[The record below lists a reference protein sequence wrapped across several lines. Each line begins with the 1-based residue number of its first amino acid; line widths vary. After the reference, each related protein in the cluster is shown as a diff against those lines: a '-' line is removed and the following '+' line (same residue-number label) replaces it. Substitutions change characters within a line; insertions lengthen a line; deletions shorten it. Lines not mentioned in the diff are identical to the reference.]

1 MTEETRRAGRV
12 LAGAVF
18 GCATGISALLLYT
31 NGQFV
36 AGLTSDFGLTRTQFG
51 FGVLLVTLALAVA
64 NPLVGWAVDRFGAR
78 APAIAG
84 LLLLSAGFA
93 SLGALVHSISSY
105 LLIQTMVAFCGAAS
119 GPIPVTQIIGANF
132 DRSRGLALG
141 VTMTGIGIAAAVVPP
156 VLASVIAT
164 HGWRAGFFALSVV
177 PLAGVLA
184 ILIFIPGRVS
194 MAMSPNAQVAPVAVA
209 VAKDQVGQAD
219 AWMHGRVFWTMAA
232 AFALMALSFAGLLPH
247 FVPMLT
253 DGGISPVKAAGIAS
267 EIGLAVIASRLVVGA
282 LLDRLFAPWIAVAMC
297 LIAAGGFLSLI
308 VNGAA
313 AAPVM
318 AIALG
323 FAMGAE
329 LDLMGFL
336 VARYFGLGQFGRIY
350 GWLYG
355 AFILASGLAPLWVG
369 ALRDATG
376 NYTASLTISASGLV
390 VACAA
395 FLMLPRYVER
405 APAAPVSSIAVGGD
419 SSGFP

>member
-64 NPLVGWAVDRFGAR
+64 NPLVGRAVDRFGAR

-93 SLGALVHSISSY
+93 SLGALVHSLSGY
-105 LLIQTMVAFCGAAS
+105 LLIQTLVAFCGAAS
-119 GPIPVTQIIGANF
+119 GPIPFTQIIGANF

-164 HGWRAGFFALSVV
+164 HGWRAGFLALSVV

-194 MAMSPNAQVAPVAVA
+194 MAVSTNAQVAPAA

-219 AWMHGRVFWTMAA
+219 AWMHGRVFWSMAA

-282 LLDRLFAPWIAVAMC
+282 LLDRLFAPWVAVAMC
-297 LIAAGGFLSLI
+297 LVAAGGFLSLI
-308 VNGAA
+308 VYGAS

-376 NYTASLTISASGLV
+376 DYTTSLIISASGLA

-395 FLMLPRYVER
+395 FLRLPRYVER
-405 APAAPVSSIAVGGD
+405 APAAAVSSIAVGGD
-419 SSGFP
+419 SGGIH